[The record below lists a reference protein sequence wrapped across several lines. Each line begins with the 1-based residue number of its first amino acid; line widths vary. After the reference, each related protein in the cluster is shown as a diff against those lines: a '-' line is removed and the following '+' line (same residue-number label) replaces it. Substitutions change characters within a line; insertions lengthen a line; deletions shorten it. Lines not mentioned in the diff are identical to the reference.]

1 MPSPFNNETF
11 ASEAEELLLQIE
23 SATLALEADA
33 SDAENINLLF
43 RALHTFKGSAA
54 IVGLDAIASFAH
66 HVETALDQVRSGK
79 ISVTPDLI
87 SNILACRDH
96 IQVLLNAAY
105 SGTDPSTARGRGE
118 ALVHQLSA
126 QVRRIS
132 MQPPTAASSG
142 GGGIRMRTTYAVT
155 FRLERAEEGGG
166 ASEAEL
172 LEKLRELGA
181 CQAHESAPAE
191 GKFGPRWAV
200 ELTTTS
206 DEDAIRDVFLL
217 APSGTE
223 LTVESG
229 LAEFVTDRPAAPKLA
244 TTREPV
250 TPAAAAAP
258 SGDAPGALE
267 ARSAQRAQQTVRIP
281 SSRLDQLVKLVGE
294 LVINQSRLQQAH
306 SKRDST
312 DLAGPVEAMERLIS
326 ELRESVFSIRMM
338 PIGPTFHKFR
348 RVARDLSAQLGKDIE
363 LLTEGDDTPLD
374 KTVLDQIGEPLM
386 HLVRNSMDHG
396 IELPADRIAKG
407 KSPTGHV
414 TLRAAHD
421 GDHVEITIRD
431 DGRGLDAALIR
442 AKAEE
447 KGLIEPG
454 AHLTEADTFD
464 LIMRPGFS
472 TAQAV
477 TEVSGRG
484 VGMDVVKKTIEGLR
498 GAIRISSTPGAGT
511 TIRLSLPL
519 TLAIIDGL
527 LVRVDCDYFIL
538 PMASV
543 LENVEL
549 LRSERLSCNG
559 RNAIPVRGELV
570 PYLRL
575 RELFSIDAP
584 EQEIER
590 VVIVSL
596 AGERLG
602 LVVDTVIGAHQT
614 VIQPMGPFYRDIEL
628 FSGTTIMGDGRVVM
642 IIDVAATLRH
652 SDRTAAV
659 AQTLH

>member
-23 SATLALEADA
+23 SATLALEANA
-33 SDAENINLLF
+33 RDAENINLLF

-79 ISVTPDLI
+79 IAVTPELI

-105 SGTDPSTARGRGE
+105 SGTDPSTVRARGD
-118 ALVHQLSA
+118 ALVKQLSGE
-126 QVRRIS
+126 VRRVS
-132 MQPPTAASSG
+132 MQPPAASP
-142 GGGIRMRTTYAVT
+142 GGIRMRTTYAVS
-155 FRLERAEEGGG
+155 FRLERSEEGSG
-166 ASEAEL
+166 ATEAEL

-181 CQAHESAPAE
+181 CRAHESAPAE
-191 GKFGPRWAV
+191 GNFGPRWVV
-200 ELTTTS
+200 ELTTTA
-206 DEDAIRDVFLL
+206 DEDTIRDLFLL
-217 APSGTE
+217 ASPGSE
-223 LTVESG
+223 LKVESG
-229 LAEFVTDRPAAPKLA
+229 LSEFVTDPPAAPRA
-244 TTREPV
+244 ASTRERAAPPAATGGD
-250 TPAAAAAP
+250 TPAA
-258 SGDAPGALE
+258 SD
-267 ARSAQRAQQTVRIP
+267 ARSAQRAQQSVRIP
-281 SSRLDQLVKLVGE
+281 SSRLDQLMKLVGE

-306 SKRDST
+306 TKRDT
-312 DLAGPVEAMERLIS
+312 TELAGPVEAMERLIS

-363 LLTEGDDTPLD
+363 LFTEGDDTPVD

-396 IELPADRIAKG
+396 IELPAERVAKG
-407 KSPTGHV
+407 KSPTGRV
-414 TLRAAHD
+414 TLAAAHD
-421 GDHVEITIRD
+421 GDHVVITIRD
-431 DGRGLDAALIR
+431 DGKGLDAAAIR

-454 AHLTEADTFD
+454 AHLSEADTFD

-472 TAQAV
+472 TAQTV

-484 VGMDVVKKTIEGLR
+484 VGMDVVKKIIESLR

-575 RELFSIDAP
+575 RELFSVDAP
-584 EQEIER
+584 EQDIER
-590 VVIVSL
+590 VVIVSV

-602 LVVDTVIGAHQT
+602 LVVDAVIGAHQT

-652 SDRTAAV
+652 SDRTAA

>member
-33 SDAENINLLF
+33 RDAENINLLF

-79 ISVTPDLI
+79 IVVTPDLI

-105 SGTDPSTARGRGE
+105 AGVDASTVRARGD
-118 ALVHQLSA
+118 ALVQQLSA
-126 QVRRIS
+126 QVRRVS
-132 MQPPTAASSG
+132 MQPAAETG
-142 GGGIRMRTTYAVT
+142 PAGVRTRTTYAVT
-155 FRLERAEEGGG
+155 FRLERTEEGGG

-181 CQAHESAPAE
+181 CRAHESAPAE
-191 GKFGPRWAV
+191 GNFGPRWVV
-200 ELTTTS
+200 ELTTS
-206 DEDAIRDVFLL
+206 ADEDAIRDLFLL
-217 APSGTE
+217 ATPGSE
-223 LTVESG
+223 VKVESG
-229 LAEFVTDRPAAPKLA
+229 LAEFITDPPAAPKA
-244 TTREPV
+244 ASARERV
-250 TPAAAAAP
+250 APAAAA
-258 SGDAPGALE
+258 SGDAAAAPE

-281 SSRLDQLVKLVGE
+281 SSRLDQLMKLVGE

-306 SKRDST
+306 SKRDSI

-348 RVARDLSAQLGKDIE
+348 RVARDLSEQLGKDIE
-363 LLTEGDDTPLD
+363 LITEGDDTPVD

-396 IELPADRIAKG
+396 IELPADRVAKG
-407 KSPTGHV
+407 KPPTGRV
-414 TLRAAHD
+414 TLAAAHD
-421 GDHVEITIRD
+421 GDHVVITIRD
-431 DGRGLDAALIR
+431 DGRGLNADAIR

-472 TAQAV
+472 TAQ
-477 TEVSGRG
+477 TITQVSGRG
-484 VGMDVVKKTIEGLR
+484 VGMDVVKKTIESLR
-498 GAIRISSTPGAGT
+498 GAIRIASTPGVGT

-559 RNAIPVRGELV
+559 RNAIPVRGELI

-584 EQEIER
+584 EQDIER

-602 LVVDTVIGAHQT
+602 LVVDAVIGAHQT

-652 SDRTAAV
+652 SDRTTAE
-659 AQTLH
+659 QTLH